1 MRDHLRVPWLLRRA
15 FTLIE
20 LLVVV
25 AIIAILAAMLL
36 PALSA
41 AREKARRASCMTNLK
56 QLGAALTS
64 YTGDYNGYFPSW
76 VGWMNAT
83 EPDDDW
89 CSPSR
94 RSCDGTIHTTG
105 SGRYIPRDDTN
116 AGNANVVKL
125 YSARPGDQCH
135 PTSAAVKLHATTVNT
150 GPIAGWRSLAFG
162 YKAAG
167 SSLPLYREGLLHQ
180 APIGLGMLLTSGY
193 MSAQSLYCPSSKGMR
208 SPLMLDPG
216 AGETLDR
223 FGFALG
229 HWKDAGGYTG
239 EVLHYGDWTGVTP
252 WSARNMG
259 LFSHYAYRNVPL
271 CVYYPWH
278 AYEDGCDLKNRI
290 PGTKPY
296 VHGKIGCP
304 IFRTNRELSGR
315 ALVADA
321 FGKGGAGSYRDASG
335 ESPFGRYPSEGESQ
349 GLISFAT
356 QGHRDAFNLLYGDGH
371 AAVYGDPQ
379 QRIAWHEVAWMD
391 YRNSLSHN
399 YYYGNAGG
407 YQGPFNRP
415 MDHIYFRGTG
425 LAIWH
430 EFDTAGRIDVDAE

>member
-41 AREKARRASCMTNLK
+41 AREKARRSSCMTNLK
-56 QLGAALTS
+56 QLGASLTS

-83 EPDDDW
+83 NLDDDW

-94 RSCDGTIHTTG
+94 LSCDGTIHTTG
-105 SGRYIPRDDTN
+105 SGRYVPRDDDA
-116 AGNANVVKL
+116 AGNACVRKT

-135 PTSAAVKLHATTVNT
+135 PTSATVPLYATTIQT
-150 GPIAGWRSLAFG
+150 GPVACWRSLAFG
-162 YKAAG
+162 YKGAG
-167 SSLPLYREGLLHQ
+167 SSAPLYREGLLHQ

-193 MSAQSLYCPSSKGMR
+193 MGAQSLYCPSSKGMR
-208 SPLMLDPG
+208 SPIMLAPG

-223 FGFALG
+223 FGYALG
-229 HWKDAGGYTG
+229 HWKDAGGFNG
-239 EVLHYGDWTGVTP
+239 ETLHYGNWTGVTA
-252 WSARNMG
+252 WSSRLMG

-278 AYEDGCDLKNRI
+278 SYEDGADQKNRI
-290 PGTKPY
+290 PGTKPN

-304 IFRTNRELSGR
+304 IFRTDRELSGR

-321 FGKGGAGSYRDASG
+321 FGKGTGSYDAFG
-335 ESPFGRYPSEGESQ
+335 EPTAGTGTTEAAGMAYK
-349 GLISFAT
+349 SFAL
-356 QGHRDAFNLLYGDGH
+356 QGHRDAFNVLYGDGH
-371 AAVYGDPQ
+371 VAAFGDPQ
-379 QRIAWHEVAWMD
+379 QRIAWHEVKWMNF
-391 YRNSLSHN
+391 RNGLSCN

-407 YQGPFNRP
+407 YQGPFDRP
-415 MDHIYFRGTG
+415 MDNIYFRGTG
-425 LAIWH
+425 MAIWH
-430 EFDTAGRIDVDAE
+430 EFDVAGRLDVDAE